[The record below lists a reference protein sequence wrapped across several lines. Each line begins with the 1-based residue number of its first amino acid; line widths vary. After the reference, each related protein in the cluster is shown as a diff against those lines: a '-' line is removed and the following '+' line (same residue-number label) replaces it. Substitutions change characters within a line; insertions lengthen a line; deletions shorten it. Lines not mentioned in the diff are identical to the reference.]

1 MNKQDDAE
9 CVDSVVNK
17 SSRHRMRL
25 VCFYCERLRCDRADS
40 KERAYSLSSLAAF
53 SDTMSV
59 PDPED
64 EVLRI
69 EDRLAR
75 ELDGDRM

>member
-1 MNKQDDAE
+1 MSRRCCQQVEPVNVE
-9 CVDSVVNK
+9 VWCV
-17 SSRHRMRL
+17 
-25 VCFYCERLRCDRADS
+25 YWERRRCDRADS

-53 SDTMSV
+53 SDTIAV

-69 EDRLAR
+69 DDRLVR